1 MTYLKSMKH
10 IKFIAFNY
18 IELNIKNIQNKEQS
32 EIKSF
37 LQQGLI
43 AQSTQDISNSNNITV
58 VIKEQNDI

>member
-1 MTYLKSMKH
+1 MKH

>member
-43 AQSTQDISNSNNITV
+43 AESTQDISNSNNITV